1 MKTGKLKKI
10 SFLMLAGCVAG
21 VFTGCGNKYESSSL
35 EDRDY
40 VITMSVSKEKS
51 DYAFSFEI
59 ADLTEYSGDSKKS
72 LKTENYS
79 CESEGLEKALHMYCD
94 ETDRQLDVGHIS
106 EIIIYDDGEKQCAY
120 DIAREISNM
129 PAMAKSVPVKLV
141 EEENSREL
149 ILRELI
155 KEAYAGEDF

>member
-1 MKTGKLKKI
+1 MKKKSLKGI
-10 SFLMLAGCVAG
+10 IFFMLSCCIAGIFA
-21 VFTGCGNKYESSSL
+21 GCGNKYESSSL

-40 VITMSVSKEKS
+40 VITMSVSREES
-51 DYAFSFEI
+51 DYTFSFEI
-59 ADLTEYSGDSKKS
+59 ADLTEYSGNSEKS

-79 CESEGLEKALHMYCD
+79 CVSEDLEKALHMYCD
-94 ETDRQLDVGHIS
+94 ETERQLDVGHVS
-106 EIIIYDDGEKQCAY
+106 EIVIYDDEQQCAY

-129 PAMAKSVPVKLV
+129 PMMAKSVPVKLV
-141 EEENSREL
+141 DGESSRQL

>member
-1 MKTGKLKKI
+1 MKMKKLKRI
-10 SFLMLAGCVAG
+10 IFFVFADCIAG
-21 VFTGCGNKYESSSL
+21 VFAGCGNKYESSSL

-40 VITMSVSKEKS
+40 VITMSVSRERS
-51 DYAFSFEI
+51 DYTFSFEI

-79 CESEGLEKALHMYCD
+79 CVSEGLEKALHMYCD
-94 ETDRQLDVGHIS
+94 ETERQLDVGHVS
-106 EIIIYDDGEKQCAY
+106 EIVIYDDEEQQCAY

-129 PAMAKSVPVKLV
+129 PTMAKSVPVKLV
-141 EEENSREL
+141 GGESSRQL